1 MRGACFKGALGF
13 LTVAAFAGGCTPTV
27 GKLLPVAL
35 DTSGTAAGVDYADL
49 GAVLKGAVAG
59 GGRVRPRRLPA
70 FAARLDAQLKRL
82 AVTGPAVTPRLFSTE
97 GGRLAYWYNA
107 RAAWA
112 LKLLVLY
119 SEAFAAAE
127 GAAGV
132 LPPDVGWLARGQLKS
147 RGIDAGDFQTTEF
160 PLDGRTMTLERIDAL
175 LADRFGWR
183 ALVAA
188 PGVAPDRALLP
199 AGPFS
204 ADDAAGS
211 AARRFEGFIDD
222 DSRLTIDV
230 SSRRV
235 RVPPV
240 LWRFREQL
248 IARHN
253 ETYNTRGATL
263 TTALLRYVR
272 GSAHRRLQDAV
283 GYRCVGAAPA
293 RIPPRKKRKR

>member
-1 MRGACFKGALGF
+1 MRGACFKVALGF
-13 LTVAAFAGGCTPTV
+13 LTVALAAGCAPTV
-27 GKLLPVAL
+27 GKLPPVTL
-35 DTSGTAAGVDYADL
+35 DTSGTAAGVDYGDL
-49 GAVLKGAVAG
+49 GAVLKGAVAA
-59 GGRVRPRRLPA
+59 GGRIKPRRLPA
-70 FAARLDAQLKRL
+70 FAARLDAQIKRL
-82 AVTGPAVTPRLFSTE
+82 AVSGPAVTPRLFSTE

-127 GAAGV
+127 KAAGV
-132 LPPDVGWLARGQLKS
+132 LPPGVGWLARRQLKS
-147 RGIDAGDFQTTEF
+147 RGIGAGDFQTTEF
-160 PLDGRTMTLERIDAL
+160 PLDGRTMTLEGIDAL
-175 LADRFGWR
+175 LAHRFGWR

-188 PGVAPDRALLP
+188 PGVAPDRAPLP

-230 SSRRV
+230 PSRHV

-283 GYRCVGAAPA
+283 GYRCVGAARA
-293 RIPPRKKRKR
+293 RIPPLEKRKR

>member
-1 MRGACFKGALGF
+1 MRGACFKVALGF
-13 LTVAAFAGGCTPTV
+13 WAAALTGGCTPTV
-27 GKLLPVAL
+27 GKLPPVTL
-35 DTSGTAAGVDYADL
+35 DTSGTAAGVHYGDL
-49 GAVLKGAVAG
+49 GAVLKGAVAA
-59 GGRVRPRRLPA
+59 GGRVKPRRLPA
-70 FAARLDAQLKRL
+70 FAARLDAQLRRL
-82 AVTGPAVTPRLFSTE
+82 AVTGPTVTPRLFSTE

-127 GAAGV
+127 EAAGV
-132 LPPDVGWLARGQLKS
+132 LTRGVDRLARRQLKS
-147 RGIDAGDFQTTEF
+147 RGIDAEDFQTTQF
-160 PLDGRTMTLERIDAL
+160 PLDGRTMTLEGIDAL

-183 ALVAA
+183 VLAAA
-188 PGVAPDRALLP
+188 PGVAPDRAALP

-204 ADDAAGS
+204 ANDAAGS
-211 AARRFEGFIDD
+211 VAQRFERFIDD

-230 SSRRV
+230 PSRHI

-248 IARHN
+248 IALHN

-283 GYRCVGAAPA
+283 GYRCVRAARA
-293 RIPPRKKRKR
+293 RIPPLEKRKR

>member
-1 MRGACFKGALGF
+1 MRGGCFKAALSF
-13 LTVAAFAGGCTPTV
+13 LTVAAFTGGCAPTV
-27 GKLLPVAL
+27 GKLPPVTL
-35 DTSGTAAGVDYADL
+35 DTSGTAACVECADL
-49 GAVLKGAVAG
+49 GAVLEGAVAAD
-59 GGRVRPRRLPA
+59 GRVRPRRLPA

-82 AVTGPAVTPRLFSTE
+82 AVTGPAVTPRLFSSE

-107 RAAWA
+107 RTAWA

-127 GAAGV
+127 EAAGG
-132 LPPDVGWLARGQLKS
+132 LPPGVGWLARRQLKS
-147 RGIDAGDFQTTEF
+147 RGINAGSFQTTEF
-160 PLDGRTMTLERIDAL
+160 PLDGRTMTLEGIDAL

-183 ALVAA
+183 VLVAA
-188 PGVAPDRALLP
+188 PGVAPDRAPLP
-199 AGPFS
+199 TGPFS
-204 ADDAAGS
+204 ADDAAGR

-222 DSRLTIDV
+222 DSRLIIDV
-230 SSRRV
+230 ASMRV

-253 ETYNTRGATL
+253 ETYNTHGATL

-283 GYRCVGAAPA
+283 GYGCVAAAPA
-293 RIPPRKKRKR
+293 RIPPLEKRKR